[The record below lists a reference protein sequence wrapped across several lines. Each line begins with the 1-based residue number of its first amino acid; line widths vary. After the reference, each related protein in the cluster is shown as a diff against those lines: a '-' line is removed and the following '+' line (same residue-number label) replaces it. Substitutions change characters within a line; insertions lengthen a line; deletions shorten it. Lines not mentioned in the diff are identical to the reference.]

1 MLAHT
6 RATEEFTFESGQH
19 PALHPGQSARILKQG
34 KAVGWLGVM
43 HPELEKDLSLEGP
56 VVLFELQA
64 EALMEA
70 QHRQFQPISKFPNI
84 RRDLSL
90 VVDDQVSSQQILD
103 TIDEIGIKT
112 IAKRWVFD
120 VYQGKGVENGRKSMS
135 LGLILLDSSRTLTDE
150 DVEEVISGVVM
161 DLKTSLGAALRE

>member
-1 MLAHT
+1 
-6 RATEEFTFESGQH
+6 
-19 PALHPGQSARILKQG
+19 
-34 KAVGWLGVM
+34 M

-90 VVDDQVSSQQILD
+90 VVDDQVSAQQILD
-103 TIDEIGIKT
+103 TIDEIGIET
-112 IAKRWVFD
+112 IAKRWIFD

-150 DVEEVISGVVM
+150 DVEETVSQII
-161 DLKTSLGAALRE
+161 DRLGEKLSAVLRD